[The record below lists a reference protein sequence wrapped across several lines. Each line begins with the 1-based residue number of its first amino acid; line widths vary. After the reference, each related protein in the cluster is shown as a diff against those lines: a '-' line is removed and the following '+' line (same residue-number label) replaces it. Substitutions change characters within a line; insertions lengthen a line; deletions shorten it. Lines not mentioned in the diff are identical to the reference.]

1 MKELNLI
8 RETYPR
14 ISELNEI
21 VGLYEIHVEEIP
33 QVLKIK
39 VLRIGN
45 VYIGVANLQVKFQ
58 GAINPYRSLQPQDT
72 KEAALKDAISGFFA
86 FLKEG
91 SEISEVED
99 W

>member
-1 MKELNLI
+1 MVELNTI
-8 RETYPR
+8 REIYPR
-14 ISELNEI
+14 ISEINEI
-21 VGLYEIHVEEIP
+21 VGFYTIRIEDIP
-33 QVLKIK
+33 QVLKVK

-58 GAINPYRSLQPQDT
+58 GALSPYRSLQPQET